1 MFTEHNLETRMG
13 DEEPQLAN
21 QEEKSFILAPFNSV
35 KSMFID

>member
-1 MFTEHNLETRMG
+1 MG